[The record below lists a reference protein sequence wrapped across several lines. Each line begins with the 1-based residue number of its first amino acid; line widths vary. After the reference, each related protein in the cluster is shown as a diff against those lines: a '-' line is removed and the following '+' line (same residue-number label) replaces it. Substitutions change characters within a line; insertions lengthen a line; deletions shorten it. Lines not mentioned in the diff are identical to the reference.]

1 MDRPLNRRGF
11 TLIETVLALSLLAI
25 MTYLAS
31 FSLLGL
37 ADKYRLEKATWN
49 VRAVLSTARA
59 KAVLDGVDYRVRFRP
74 DHVLLE
80 RFDEDAGNWRVEA
93 SSWIDDAVIEANNS
107 PVFSPEGMVT
117 NLATVKVTNGWGGYK
132 LTLAITGRIKTVR
145 LPS

>member
-1 MDRPLNRRGF
+1 MDRSLNRRGF
-11 TLIETVLALSLLAI
+11 TLIETLLALSMLAA

-31 FSLLGL
+31 FSLMGL
-37 ADKYRLEKATWN
+37 TDKYRLEKAVWN
-49 VRAVLSTARA
+49 VRAVLSSARA

-80 RFDEDAGNWRVEA
+80 RFDEEAGNWRAEA
-93 SSWIDDAVIEANNS
+93 SSWIEGAAIEANNS
-107 PVFSPEGMVT
+107 PVFTPEGMVT

-132 LTLAITGRIKTVR
+132 LTLAITGRIKSVR